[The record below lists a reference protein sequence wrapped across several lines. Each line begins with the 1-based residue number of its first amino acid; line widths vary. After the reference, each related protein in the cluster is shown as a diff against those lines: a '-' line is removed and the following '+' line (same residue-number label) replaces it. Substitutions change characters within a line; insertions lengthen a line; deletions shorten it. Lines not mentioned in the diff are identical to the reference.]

1 VGQVMN
7 DFSNS
12 IISAVL
18 LMKILSVGLSPL
30 SSKKYRAHFED
41 GERKFHVDFGAPNA
55 TTWVNG
61 ASEQTRENYIK
72 RHSALERTYW
82 SIPTTPAALSRYLT
96 WGDSRSMAENLRAY
110 KKRFRLD

>member
-1 VGQVMN
+1 
-7 DFSNS
+7 
-12 IISAVL
+12 
-18 LMKILSVGLSPL
+18 MKILSVGLSPL

-41 GERKFHVDFGAPNA
+41 GDRKFHVDFGQPNA

-61 ASEQTRENYIK
+61 ASEQTKENYIK

-110 KKRFRLD
+110 KKRFNLG